1 MVVVVSGL
9 QAISSE
15 ILEAADLFGAGLW
28 KRVRYVILPMLRPSL
43 QVALILR
50 TILALQVFAV
60 VIALSGGDIVTVLA
74 NEAYRQYYDLRNVN
88 VAAAYAGLILLLSM
102 VSAVF
107 YLRLVRSNEEAT
119 VMTAL
124 PGDRCAAVPGI
135 GRDAAQAAPTRAA
148 PPAVQPR
155 AGLCPG
161 DRDLSVGA
169 GAHLVHRLD
178 GLHHTGIR
186 ARLSEGGAALHPL
199 LVRDDALLPQLQG
212 IIPGTINSIVVAII
226 TLVLST
232 IIAAPAGYAISRY
245 IFRGRDT
252 YRLSILAVRAFPV
265 VILAIPLAVVFI
277 NFGIYD
283 SVYSLALMHTA
294 LTLPTT
300 ILVIGSVF
308 ASIPYELEEAAQVFG
323 CSPLQAFRTVVLPLV
338 APGIAAASIFTFVMS
353 WNEVFAASILTL
365 QNRTL
370 PAQVL
375 SALNQSSEAYQFA
388 GAFFM
393 MIPALIFILLIRRY
407 LFNMWGQV
415 TK

>member
-1 MVVVVSGL
+1 MTTAGNLSTSPSV
-9 QAISSE
+9 QASAE
-15 ILEAADLFGAGLW
+15 MR
-28 KRVRYVILPMLRPSL
+28 RVR
-43 QVALILR
+43 
-50 TILALQVFAV
+50 
-60 VIALSGGDIVTVLA
+60 
-74 NEAYRQYYDLRNVN
+74 
-88 VAAAYAGLILLLSM
+88 
-102 VSAVF
+102 
-107 YLRLVRSNEEAT
+107 
-119 VMTAL
+119 
-124 PGDRCAAVPGI
+124 
-135 GRDAAQAAPTRAA
+135 QAALRRQQFNRGLVYALGILICLWVLVPIWFIASMAFTTPEYVRAY
-148 PPAVQPR
+148 PKGVLPFIPFSLETMR
-155 AGLCPG
+155 YF
-161 DRDLSVGA
+161 LS
-169 GAHLVHRLD
+169 
-178 GLHHTGIR
+178 
-186 ARLSEGGAALHPL
+186 S
-199 LVRDDALLPQLQG
+199 QG
-212 IIPGTINSIVVAII
+212 IVPGTINSIIVAII

-232 IIAAPAGYAISRY
+232 LIAAPAGYAISRY
-245 IFRGRDT
+245 LFRGRDV

-283 SVYSLALMHTA
+283 SVFSLALMHTA

-323 CSPLQAFRTVVLPLV
+323 CTPLQAFRTVVLPLV
-338 APGIAAASIFTFVMS
+338 APGIAAAAIFTFVMS

-365 QNRTL
+365 RNRTL

-393 MIPALIFILLIRRY
+393 MIPALIFIFVIRRY